1 MAASYGT
8 PTPTTLRGAGPTP
21 DCLVDKTALGHVVF
35 DPTPEGM
42 QVMAITFPAAMGAM
56 YAGYFNSVL
65 ASKDFEIRSAQQ
77 QALSEGIYNK
87 LIATMHQHPRV
98 MLNMTTQ
105 NGRNGPKCFNWLDS
119 KYNRSDTNAAV
130 QKLRAIVD
138 LTPFKG
144 DDVDGGID
152 RLITDNAAND
162 GLVLPDKFLSALI
175 VLKLPSSCD
184 VVAKMQLAKPELPPP
199 EQLQAEIL
207 RTMPAVTAERSLY
220 DPSGNAAFAGFA
232 TQKERNRW
240 CFNCDSP
247 GHVRRDCAEPAA
259 NCDECGAAAGHVT
272 KHCLVVQH
280 DKPIP
285 AVISA
290 ERRAKIERLRK
301 DYKIKIAAT
310 AQSAN
315 VCHDSYDSDEEL
327 SWLEQLD
334 KLGMQAAGQ

>member
-1 MAASYGT
+1 MAASFGT
-8 PTPTTLRGAGPTP
+8 PTPTTIRAAGPSP
-21 DCLVDKTALGHVVF
+21 DVLVDKTALGNVIF
-35 DPTPEGM
+35 EPTPEAM
-42 QVMAITFPAAMGAM
+42 QVMAITFPAALGAM
-56 YAGYFNSVL
+56 YAHYFHT
-65 ASKDFEIRSAQQ
+65 AIDGKDFDLHTAQHK
-77 QALSEGIYNK
+77 ALAEGIYNK
-87 LIATMHQHPRV
+87 LVATMHQHPRV
-98 MLNMTTQ
+98 LLNMTSQ
-105 NGRNGPKCFNWLDS
+105 CGRNGPKCFAWLDG
-119 KYNRSDTNAAV
+119 KYNRADTNAAV

-138 LTPFKG
+138 LTPFAP
-144 DDVDGGID
+144 DAVDAGID
-152 RLITDNAAND
+152 KLLTDNASNE
-162 GLVLPDKFLSALI
+162 GLVLPEKFMSALI
-175 VLKLPSSCD
+175 VLKLPTSCD
-184 VVAKMQLAKPELPPP
+184 VVAKMQLAKPVLPPP

-207 RTMPAVTAERSLY
+207 RTMPAQIAERSLY
-220 DPSGNAAFAGFA
+220 DPAGNAAFAGIA
-232 TQKERNRW
+232 TPKERNKW